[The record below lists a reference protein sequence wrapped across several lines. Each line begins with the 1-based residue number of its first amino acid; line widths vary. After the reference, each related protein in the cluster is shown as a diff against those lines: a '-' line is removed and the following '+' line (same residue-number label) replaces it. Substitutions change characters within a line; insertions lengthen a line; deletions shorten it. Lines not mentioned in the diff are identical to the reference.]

1 MNVSIVTYMNI
12 YPKLHVIYVY
22 ICIHEYV
29 CVLMYMCIYICTTH
43 THTCN
48 NEVEMSPG
56 SKVTLDHFQNSF
68 RISNQEKLC
77 VEAHK
82 KQG

>member
-1 MNVSIVTYMNI
+1 MCVDV
-12 YPKLHVIYVY
+12 YVY
-22 ICIHEYV
+22 LY
-29 CVLMYMCIYICTTH
+29 MYYTH
-43 THTCN
+43 THICN
-48 NEVEMSPG
+48 NKVEMSPG

-68 RISNQEKLC
+68 RISNQDKLC